1 MSQTSAYEVIVALQ
15 GAFKLLAAD
24 GTNLLAAGAANLLAA
39 GAANL
44 LAAGTTYLLD
54 AAAPNFEMGPCW
66 SEKYPL
72 TDPWRHHSVKGWVR
86 GHAPL

>member
-24 GTNLLAAGAANLLAA
+24 GTNLLAA